1 MSRSASD
8 DVDAATFE
16 ALISS
21 ASVRFVAD
29 PAAPPAASSSRDDA
43 LDSSIAARSAVW
55 LARRDE
61 RVESTRRALE
71 AARRDEEN
79 EASFRPRINA
89 VSTALGATSM
99 GAARA
104 RF

>member
-1 MSRSASD
+1 MSRSAPD

-29 PAAPPAASSSRDDA
+29 APAPAASSSRDDA

-89 VSTALGATSM
+89 VRAAVGATST

-104 RF
+104 RL